1 MDESRLGSALEA
13 YVSPALAAEVS
24 SDFCKLRQDCA
35 TGTLERATP
44 GKFVEAFVQCLQYIS
59 GGQFDEKPD
68 VDAYLSRK
76 VESETSLP
84 EGLRICGARVAR
96 AIYTLRNKRNIAHKN
111 PVDPNRFD
119 LAFAHHGAAWIM
131 AELLRNASGVTMREA
146 GILIELVQTPVGSL
160 VEEIDGVRLIHADTS
175 IRGQLLILLHSHFPE
190 RVQVAD
196 ILATLRTRSSASV
209 RNRLSELRTANLTHG
224 DSKVGYRLTQTGFAA
239 ATAEIRQVTSTA

>member
-1 MDESRLGSALEA
+1 VDEIRLASALET
-13 YVSPALAAEVS
+13 YITPALAAEVS
-24 SDFCKLRQDCA
+24 ADFCKLRQDCA
-35 TGTLERATP
+35 TGTLGRATP

-59 GGQFDEKPD
+59 AGQFDEKPD
-68 VDAYLSRK
+68 VDIYLSRK
-76 VESETSLP
+76 VESETNLP

-131 AELLRNASGVTMREA
+131 AELLRNASGITMHEA
-146 GILIELVQTPVGSL
+146 GVLIELVQTPVGSL
-160 VEEIDGVRLIHADTS
+160 VEEIDGVRLIHAETS
-175 IRGQLLILLHSHFPE
+175 IRGELLILFHSYFPE

-196 ILATLRTRSSASV
+196 ILATFRTRSSASV
-209 RNRLSELRTANLTHG
+209 RNRLSELRTAKLTHG

-239 ATAEIRQVTSTA
+239 AVAEIQQVTSPA